1 MSKKEK
7 IEILMT
13 GGTID
18 SSWNGIKDTAVVN
31 EHSIIP
37 KYFKKLIIYPNISF
51 Y

>member
-1 MSKKEK
+1 
-7 IEILMT
+7 MT

-37 KYFKKLIIYPNISF
+37 KYFKKLIINIFSKYKERNSLPIF
-51 Y
+51 A